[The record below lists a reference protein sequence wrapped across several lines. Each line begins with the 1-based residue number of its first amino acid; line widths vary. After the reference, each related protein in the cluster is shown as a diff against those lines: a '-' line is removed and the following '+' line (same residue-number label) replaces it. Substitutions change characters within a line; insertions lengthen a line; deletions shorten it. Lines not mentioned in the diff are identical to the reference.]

1 MNGKKK
7 GVIISLV
14 VGVVILVLSLVA
26 DLIGIGYGPG
36 FGRIQAAGIAVGAC
50 VIVVALLIMTFKK

>member
-26 DLIGIGYGPG
+26 DLIGIGYT
-36 FGRIQAAGIAVGAC
+36 GRVLGV
-50 VIVVALLIMTFKK
+50 FKPLASPWEPV

>member
-1 MNGKKK
+1 MNCKKK
-7 GVIISLV
+7 GAIISLV
-14 VGVVILVLSLVA
+14 VGAVIVVLSLVA

-36 FGRIQAAGIAVGAC
+36 FGRIQTAGTAVGAC